1 MSLPKI
7 NTPIYELTLPSNG
20 KTIKY
25 RPFLVKEQKILLIA
39 MESNDQKSMMTSIK
53 QIINNCSLEAIDTDK
68 LPIFDLEYFF
78 IKLRSKSIGEEID
91 LILRHPNNINIKGE
105 VCDHATKQSLNLL
118 NVEVHKSIGHEDK
131 AILDEESQIGIKFK
145 YPTSEFTLS
154 IENPEEMNQL
164 DLATDAIINCIDYI
178 FDAENVYN
186 RDDYTKEELVEFID
200 NLSQKQYEKLASF
213 FETMPKLKHEIKW
226 KCSACE
232 QEDELMLEGLSN
244 FFE

>member
-7 NTPIYELTLPSNG
+7 NAPIYELILPSNG

-25 RPFLVKEQKILLIA
+25 RPFLVKEQKILLMA
-39 MESNDQKSMMTSIK
+39 MESNDQKTIMNSIK
-53 QIINNCSLEAIDTDK
+53 QIINNCCLDTLDTDK

-91 LILRHPNNINIKGE
+91 LILRHPNNINAKGE
-105 VCDHATKQSLNLL
+105 MCDHETKHSLNIL

-131 AILDEESQIGIKFK
+131 AVLDEETKIGIKFK

-164 DLATDAIINCIDYI
+164 ELATTAIINCIDYI

-186 RDDYTKEELVEFID
+186 SDDYSKEELIEFID

-226 KCSACE
+226 TCSECG
-232 QEDELMLEGLSN
+232 QEDEVTLEGLSN
-244 FFE
+244 FFG